1 MFLRL
6 FLTLLLMAG
15 LTVDF
20 HTMSLSFGTAAYAF
34 DDEEDEYED
43 DEEDDDDDDD
53 DDGDDDFSYY
63 MDYIADGGSSADYY
77 TDIEGPQ
84 NYWGEDNPYT
94 PEDESVYYGNSDSDS
109 YNYSS
114 SDEDCTFCG
123 MNNVNDFVNY
133 IESGQAARDGITG
146 HVWTDPHEFTSYA
159 SEHQNI
165 MDAVISSGGSFD
177 YESCDGGDDDS
188 GYSSSG
194 SSSESTESGSHNC
207 NDGDGAN
214 DSGTSQGHGNTNAD
228 ANNGV
233 ANDSG
238 ASQDY
243 GTQNQNLLQTDQERI
258 DATKS
263 EIMNS
268 NLTIKD
274 EWYDAST
281 NSYVFIT
288 YDVSKVET
296 TNVDGISVVNYEPA
310 YGKVSV
316 ELSPRESNTENTET
330 ATPVSETPSHH
341 SNTSSDVSNDDSND
355 SGSSSV
361 NYGNGGNYQWNSGNS
376 GNNGNSNSWNYG
388 NSGNS
393 GNSGNNHSGNS
404 GDSGSIET
412 ISADDEG
419 EYESTD
425 NTPSTTEPEPTTQE
439 EDYECEGEQCDIC
452 GGYKSAGTAFR
463 SSGENAPNCP
473 ACTCVKT
480 PMPDCDSITTYTG
493 LLINTTEYKAA
504 LESMRTLSNSGTS
517 ACRLL
522 FDNGI
527 DEQNG
532 LSRNLSVGDTYS
544 DLGSAMSAKKSS
556 EDVVGVVYSVG
567 EGQHMLTDRQMLDL
581 VKYSTQG
588 FSTAYVVDGSHVYA
602 VRFENFNMSQTYLSK
617 YEGYIMEDGE
627 FNPKSDQGRIYGWAS
642 DKTDGVLE
650 AKSAM
655 YNYMGIS
662 LSLLQS
668 NTSDN
673 GDLLFSKINSCYSQE
688 TGEVY
693 TETCGEGGGK

>member
-20 HTMSLSFGTAAYAF
+20 HTMSLGFGTAAYAF
-34 DDEEDEYED
+34 DDEEDGYED
-43 DEEDDDDDDD
+43 GDGDEDGDD
-53 DDGDDDFSYY
+53 DDGYF
-63 MDYIADGGSSADYY
+63 DGWDL
-77 TDIEGPQ
+77 
-84 NYWGEDNPYT
+84 
-94 PEDESVYYGNSDSDS
+94 
-109 YNYSS
+109 
-114 SDEDCTFCG
+114 
-123 MNNVNDFVNY
+123 NDFVNY
-133 IESGQAARDGITG
+133 IESGEAEDDGIEG
-146 HVWTDPHEFTSYA
+146 YVWTDPDDFMTNA
-159 SEHQNI
+159 DSEI
-165 MDAVISSGGSFD
+165 IEDAFDAQESMGVEDAEVTRSSWSGGGS
-177 YESCDGGDDDS
+177 SQ
-188 GYSSSG
+188 SSSG
-194 SSSESTESGSHNC
+194 SSGSTQSASAQQGSQNSTQSG
-207 NDGDGAN
+207 
-214 DSGTSQGHGNTNAD
+214 Q
-228 ANNGV
+228 
-233 ANDSG
+233 
-238 ASQDY
+238 
-243 GTQNQNLLQTDQERI
+243 
-258 DATKS
+258 
-263 EIMNS
+263 NS
-268 NLTIKD
+268 NQGNQD
-274 EWYDAST
+274 T
-281 NSYVFIT
+281 N
-288 YDVSKVET
+288 
-296 TNVDGISVVNYEPA
+296 
-310 YGKVSV
+310 
-316 ELSPRESNTENTET
+316 
-330 ATPVSETPSHH
+330 
-341 SNTSSDVSNDDSND
+341 
-355 SGSSSV
+355 
-361 NYGNGGNYQWNSGNS
+361 QNSGNS
-376 GNNGNSNSWNYG
+376 SNNNGGG
-388 NSGNS
+388 NSGYGGWTIGNFESYANS
-393 GNSGNNHSGNS
+393 GQAAQDGVVVNVYQNPNYYWNHDPNYSKGL
-404 GDSGSIET
+404 EEVVV
-412 ISADDEG
+412 SAKNPNK
-419 EYESTD
+419 D
-425 NTPSTTEPEPTTQE
+425 NG
-439 EDYECEGEQCDIC
+439 EDYGYQFPLEPVNNIEPWNGEENENSVDPTQNNEEHKDECEGEQCDIC
-452 GGYKSAGTAFR
+452 GGYKSEGIAFR

-617 YEGYIMEDGE
+617 YEGYIMDDGE
-627 FNPKSDQGRIYGWAS
+627 FNPDSKQGKIYEIAKG
-642 DKTDGVLE
+642 KTNGVLE

-655 YNYMGIS
+655 YNYMDIS

-688 TGEVY
+688 TKEVN